1 MLLVDMLL
9 LGGAERGML
18 LIGAE
23 REKLLL
29 LVDML
34 LVDMLLLGG
43 AGESARGM
51 LRLVRLVRLGREER
65 GMLLLILP
73 TTGLRRNRC
82 FRARGWC
89 NSFHRT

>member
-1 MLLVDMLL
+1 
-9 LGGAERGML
+9 
-18 LIGAE
+18 
-23 REKLLL
+23 
-29 LVDML
+29 ML

-51 LRLVRLVRLGREER
+51 LRLVRLVREER

-73 TTGLRRNRC
+73 TTGLRRNQC